1 MFCFKKYN
9 KFESGFYVSA
19 SQIFIIEHNYQNE

>member
-1 MFCFKKYN
+1 MLCFKKYN

-19 SQIFIIEHNYQNE
+19 SQIFIIEHSYQNE